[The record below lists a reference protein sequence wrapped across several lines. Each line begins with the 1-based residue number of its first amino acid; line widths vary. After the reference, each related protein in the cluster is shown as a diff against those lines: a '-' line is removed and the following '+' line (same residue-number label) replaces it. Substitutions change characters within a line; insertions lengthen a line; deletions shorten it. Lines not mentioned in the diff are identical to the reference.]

1 MSSVPFLLYCTSWYG
16 LQPQLYRIFFGLI
29 LKINFI
35 KVIKNKIGF
44 LEAFFFNKRIY
55 LLFILL
61 QVQNADD
68 NIYLENVEPTLTF
81 ILQDSGIIV
90 LNNEQGFSA
99 QNIRALCDVGNS
111 TKKGSNAGYIGKKG
125 IGFKSVFRVCLEKTI
140 ITHTH
145 THTHILLGQVL
156 INLLKKMIKRALA
169 KYLGCHHSLF
179 FYYFKIFI
187 FLFNFKWFYL
197 FCVYFRMLF

>member
-1 MSSVPFLLYCTSWYG
+1 M
-16 LQPQLYRIFFGLI
+16 
-29 LKINFI
+29 
-35 KVIKNKIGF
+35 
-44 LEAFFFNKRIY
+44 
-55 LLFILL
+55 LL

-140 ITHTH
+140 ITHTRIY
-145 THTHILLGQVL
+145 ILLGQVL
-156 INLLKKMIKRALA
+156 RNLLKKMIRGHWSSTWVVIIL
-169 KYLGCHHSLF
+169 CF
-179 FYYFKIFI
+179 FIILKFSI
-187 FLFNFKWFYL
+187 FLFNFK
-197 FCVYFRMLF
+197 